1 MVKYKKRTVIRV
13 ISMSILHIMN
23 TKLHPPGIRE
33 SIIRRAHVQKKLQKI
48 KQYPLTLVY
57 SGAGYG
63 KSTSLALY
71 LHDTNDHA
79 TWYSMT
85 SQDDD
90 FVSFLTYLIH
100 SIQIKYHNFGMNIMN
115 RILTRK
121 TYFQEKEVLFIASL
135 FINEIVAL
143 QEEFIMIIDD
153 VHHGEK
159 SIEIMEFMEN
169 IVQHCPRNLH
179 IVLSGRSKPKWAL
192 LTKLKVEGR
201 LLELNQKDLSLQKQ
215 EMELLLS
222 EVYDLQLSEEE
233 VAAIYEV
240 TEGWVIA
247 SGMIGQQLQ
256 DHRDLSMLIHNKSQS
271 LEDLFQYIALEVISK
286 QSHSVQTFLEQSSI
300 LEELSGAACDYVLN
314 MENAEGML
322 KNLADKNMFIVPT
335 GLNQYRYHALFKEL
349 LENKLEETSPKEYRE
364 LSERAAKYYERKEM
378 FDQMLHY
385 LVKSERYEDI
395 ALFLQSYGFKL
406 LKEGKLQ
413 TLYDFL
419 RKIPIKLKEENYWL
433 WFFEG
438 ELYRIRSEYK
448 QAKACYYKAEEL
460 SGGCSDFRMNSLAH
474 EGIARI
480 YLDTIQPKKAERH
493 LQLAISSREKSEHS
507 TNEEKA
513 ELYYLIAENL
523 INRGEAI
530 KAEKWL
536 QRASDQNLSLEAYN
550 IVSRL
555 YLRTGRLL
563 EGKQLL
569 LEREKEH
576 PFNKETHVQQ
586 SHRETALLLAIIEA
600 SLGNGDECK
609 RYSQKAIEQGLQMKS
624 LYVEGCGWTRMG
636 HAVQIL
642 SSYDHYLIPQCYDT
656 ALNMMDEIHNDRGR
670 AEPYMGLCLYYSK
683 QKNGYN
689 QAKHYGMLALEE
701 TEKVNDMW
709 LTAYIK
715 LALMIAAINDGNWE
729 EAKKTI
735 AETEMLFQQCNDLY
749 GQALAFLW
757 HSFIAYSLKE
767 WSVFD
772 KVAVKLL
779 QRVQYGHYT
788 FLFTKQTLYGPAD
801 LQQFIPMLIEA
812 QKRGLLPHFVS
823 KILHDLGYS
832 QIELH
837 PGYTLRVH
845 TLGRFKV
852 FLGNREVTDWQ
863 RGKAKELF
871 EYIITHHG
879 MFISKQQIMDA
890 LWSEQDEKTAD
901 RDFKVALNALHSA
914 LEPGRKARMKPF
926 FIKRSGN
933 SYGLNS
939 DSGYK
944 LDTIEFEQCVLIG
957 LEEKDQ
963 VQAKAFLEKGLKLYK
978 GEYMPQRLYEEW
990 CNHERERL
998 QLIFLRGAEK
1008 LAQLSISMNS
1018 INSAIHWCD
1027 VILKKDKTWEEAYR
1041 LLMYCYYL
1049 KNNRP
1054 QSIKWYQKCCAVLHE
1069 ELAVEPLPSTKD
1081 MYEMIIGTER

>member
-1 MVKYKKRTVIRV
+1 
-13 ISMSILHIMN
+13 MSILQVMN

-33 SIIRRAHVQKKLQKI
+33 SMIRRAHVQKKLLKMN
-48 KQYPLTLVY
+48 QYTITLVY

-71 LHDTNDHA
+71 LHDTNVNA
-79 TWYSMT
+79 SWYSMT

-90 FVSFLTYLIH
+90 FFPFLTYLIH
-100 SIQIKYHNFGMNIMN
+100 SIQSKYPNFGMNIVN
-115 RILTRK
+115 RMLARK
-121 TYFQEKEVLFIASL
+121 TYLQEKEVLFIASL

-143 QEEFIMIIDD
+143 EEELIMIIDD
-153 VHHGEK
+153 FHHGEK

-169 IVQHCPRNLH
+169 VLQHCPQNLH
-179 IVLSGRSKPKWAL
+179 IVLSGRSKPKWSL

-201 LLELNQKDLSLQKQ
+201 LLELTQNDLSLQKQ
-215 EMELLLS
+215 ELELLLS

-286 QSHSVQTFLEQSSI
+286 QPPVVQTFLEQSSI
-300 LEELSGAACDYVLN
+300 LEELSGAVCDYVLN
-314 MENAEGML
+314 MENADVML

-335 GLNQYRYHALFKEL
+335 GLKQYRYHALFKEL
-349 LENKLEETSPKEYRE
+349 LENKLEETFPNEYCK
-364 LSERAAKYYERKEM
+364 LNERAAKYYERKEIYEP
-378 FDQMLHY
+378 MLNY
-385 LVKSERYEDI
+385 LAKGKRFQDI
-395 ALFLQSYGFKL
+395 ASFLRSYGFKL

-413 TLYDFL
+413 ALCDFL
-419 RKIPIKLKEENYWL
+419 QKIPVELKEEYYWL

-448 QAKACYYKAEEL
+448 QAKACYYRAEEL

-493 LQLAISSREKSEHS
+493 LQLAISNREKSEHS
-507 TNEEKA
+507 TDEEKA

-523 INRGEAI
+523 INRGEAT

-555 YLRTGRLL
+555 YLRTGRLM
-563 EGKQLL
+563 EGKRLL
-569 LEREKEH
+569 LKREKEQ
-576 PFNKETHVQQ
+576 PFNKETHIQQ
-586 SHRETALLLAIIEA
+586 SHRETALLLSIVEA
-600 SLGNGDECK
+600 SLGNGEQCK

-642 SSYDHYLIPQCYDT
+642 SSYDHHLIPQCYET
-656 ALNMMDEIHNDRGR
+656 ALNMMDEIQNERGR
-670 AEPYMGLCLYYSK
+670 AEPYMGLCLYYGK
-683 QKNGYN
+683 QKNSYE
-689 QAKHYGMLALEE
+689 QARHYGMLALEE

-715 LALMIAAINDGNWE
+715 LALTIAAINEGNWE
-729 EAKKTI
+729 IAKQTI
-735 AETEMLFQQCNDLY
+735 VETEGLFQECNDLY
-749 GQALAFLW
+749 GQTLASLW
-757 HSFIAYSLKE
+757 HTFIAYSLKE

-772 KVAVKLL
+772 SAGLKLM

-788 FLFTKQTLYGPAD
+788 FLLTKQTLYGPAD

-812 QKRGLLPHFVS
+812 QKRRLLDYLVS
-823 KILHDLGYS
+823 RILHELGYS
-832 QIELH
+832 QIDLH
-837 PGYTLRVH
+837 PGYTLRVQ
-845 TLGRFKV
+845 TLGEFKV
-852 FLGNREVTDWQ
+852 YLGNQEVTDWQ
-863 RGKAKELF
+863 RGKAKALF
-871 EYIITHHG
+871 EYFIIHQG
-879 MFISKQQIMDA
+879 SYIPKQQITDA
-890 LWSEQDEKTAD
+890 LWAEQDEKTAD
-901 RDFKVALNALHSA
+901 RDFKVALNALHNA
-914 LEPGRKARMKPF
+914 LEPERKARMEPF

-933 SYGLNS
+933 SYGLNAES
-939 DSGYK
+939 CYK
-944 LDTIEFEQCVLIG
+944 LDAIEFEDCVLIG
-957 LEEKDQ
+957 LEEKEQ
-963 VQAKAFLEKGLKLYK
+963 MQAKAFLEKGLKLYK
-978 GEYMPQRLYEEW
+978 GEYMPQLFYEEW
-990 CNHERERL
+990 CTHERERL
-998 QLIFLRGAEK
+998 QGIFFRGAEK
-1008 LAQLSISMNS
+1008 MAQLSIAMNDP
-1018 INSAIHWCD
+1018 NSAIHWCEL
-1027 VILKKDKTWEEAYR
+1027 ILKKEKTWEEAYR

-1054 QSIKWYQKCCAVLHE
+1054 QSIKWYQKCCAVLQE
-1069 ELAVEPLPSTKD
+1069 ELAVEPLASTKD
-1081 MYEMIIGTER
+1081 MYEMIIGTRR

>member
-1 MVKYKKRTVIRV
+1 
-13 ISMSILHIMN
+13 MSILQVMN

-33 SIIRRAHVQKKLQKI
+33 SMIRRALVQKKLQKMN
-48 KQYPLTLVY
+48 QYAVTLVY

-63 KSTSLALY
+63 KSTSLALF
-71 LHDTNDHA
+71 LHDTNVNA
-79 TWYSMT
+79 SWYSMT

-90 FVSFLTYLIH
+90 FIPFLTYLIH
-100 SIQIKYHNFGMNIMN
+100 SIQSKYPNFGTNIMN
-115 RILTRK
+115 RMSASK
-121 TYFQEKEVLFIASL
+121 TYFQEKEVLFMASL
-135 FINEIVAL
+135 FINEMVAL
-143 QEEFIMIIDD
+143 QEDLVMIIDD
-153 VHHGEK
+153 FHHGEK

-169 IVQHCPRNLH
+169 IVQHCPHNLH
-179 IVLSGRSKPKWAL
+179 IVLSGRSKPKWPL
-192 LTKLKVEGR
+192 LTKLKAEGR
-201 LLELNQKDLSLQKQ
+201 LLELTQKDLSLQKQ
-215 EMELLLS
+215 EVELLLAD
-222 EVYDLQLSEEE
+222 VYDLELSEEE
-233 VAAIYEV
+233 VTAIYEV

-247 SGMIGQQLQ
+247 SGMIGQRLQ
-256 DHRDLSMLIHNKSQS
+256 DQRDLSLLIHNKSQS

-286 QSHSVQTFLEQSSI
+286 QSTIVQAFLEHSSI
-300 LEELSGAACDYVLN
+300 LEELSGAVCDYVLN
-314 MENAEGML
+314 MENADAML

-335 GLNQYRYHALFKEL
+335 GFNQYRYHALFKEL
-349 LENKLEETSPKEYRE
+349 LENKLKETSLETYGK
-364 LSERAAKYYERKEM
+364 LNERAAKYYERKEM
-378 FDQMLHY
+378 YEPMLHY
-385 LVKSERYEDI
+385 LVKSKRFQEV
-395 ALFLQSYGFKL
+395 AFFLRSYGLQL
-406 LKEGKLQ
+406 LKEGRIQ
-413 TLYDFL
+413 TLNDFL
-419 RKIPIKLKEENYWL
+419 QKMPLELKENNYWL

-448 QAKACYYKAEEL
+448 LAKACYYKAEEL
-460 SGGCSDFRMNSLAH
+460 SRSCSDFRMNSLAH

-480 YLDTIQPKKAERH
+480 YLDTIQPRKAERH
-493 LQLAISSREKSEHS
+493 LQLAISNIEKSEYS

-523 INRGEAI
+523 INRGEAT

-550 IVSRL
+550 IFSRL

-576 PFNKETHVQQ
+576 PFNKETHIQQ

-600 SLGNGDECK
+600 SLGNGEACK
-609 RYSQKAIEQGLQMKS
+609 RYSQKAIEQGLQLKS

-642 SSYDHYLIPQCYDT
+642 SSYDHHLIPQCYET
-656 ALNMMDEIHNDRGR
+656 ALNMMDDIHNDRGR
-670 AEPYMGLCLYYSK
+670 AEPYMGLCLYYGK
-683 QKNGYN
+683 QKNSYE
-689 QAKHYGMLALEE
+689 QAEHYGTLALEE

-715 LALMIAAINDGNWE
+715 LALTIAAINDGKWAAAE
-729 EAKKTI
+729 HIIE
-735 AETEMLFQQCNDLY
+735 ETERLFQECNDLY
-749 GQALAFLW
+749 GQTLASLW
-757 HSFIAYSLKE
+757 QTFMAYSLKK

-772 KVAVKLL
+772 SAALKLL
-779 QRVQYGHYT
+779 QRIQYGNYT

-812 QKRGLLPHFVS
+812 QKRSVLSPFVS
-823 KILHDLGYS
+823 RILHELGYS
-832 QIELH
+832 HIDLH
-837 PGYTLRVH
+837 PGYTLKVE
-845 TLGRFKV
+845 TLGGFKV
-852 FLGNREVTDWQ
+852 FLGNQEVTDWQ

-871 EYIITHHG
+871 EYIVTHHDRY
-879 MFISKQQIMDA
+879 MPKQQIMDA
-890 LWSEQDEKTAD
+890 LWFEQDEKTAD
-901 RDFKVALNALHSA
+901 RDFKVALNALNSA
-914 LEPGRKARMKPF
+914 LEPSRKARVEPF

-944 LDTIEFEQCVLIG
+944 LDAIEFERCILIG
-957 LEEKDQ
+957 LEEKDT
-963 VQAKAFLEKGLKLYK
+963 VQARTLLEKGLKLYK

-990 CNHERERL
+990 CIHERERL
-998 QLIFLRGAEK
+998 QVIFLRGAEK
-1008 LAQLSISMNS
+1008 LAQLSIVMND

-1027 VILKKDKTWEEAYR
+1027 VILKKEKTWEEAYR

-1054 QSIKWYQKCCAVLHE
+1054 QSIKWYQKCCAVLYE
-1069 ELAVEPLPSTKD
+1069 ELAVEPLASTKD
-1081 MYEMIIGTER
+1081 MYDMIIGT